1 MIPLHCPRCD
11 NIWIYTGSGTRAKC
25 SQCKYDIYFEKQ
37 GKIPINWDLT
47 PQSFLLHDQRYYP
60 GQAYF
65 LIDIWNCSARIS
77 LMIISE
83 DGNGMKSLSIP
94 EIEEITE
101 EMLETA
107 INDVG
112 GFINMSGHYP
122 ISEEIKTILQT
133 FF

>member
-11 NIWIYTGSGTRAKC
+11 NIWIYTGTGTRAKC

-47 PQSFLLHDQRYYP
+47 PQSFQIQDQRNFP
-60 GQAYF
+60 GQAYV
-65 LIDIWNCSARIS
+65 LIDVWNFSARLS

-83 DGNGMKSLSIP
+83 DGLNMKTMPIP
-94 EIEEITE
+94 EIDDISD

-107 INDVG
+107 IIEAG
-112 GFINMSGHYP
+112 GRINMSGHYP
-122 ISEEIKTILQT
+122 ISEDIKTILQSL
-133 FF
+133 F